1 MKKKWWEYYEPYLI
15 ERLEKE
21 YPDYKSLERPT
32 LDIRWRIDDWSLE
45 KAIEDG
51 RYKIDD
57 KEYTEEEINELMKKQ
72 ALYYKKYGH
81 YGMPDDWNGE

>member
-1 MKKKWWEYYEPYLI
+1 MDKKWWEYYEPYLI
-15 ERLEKE
+15 EKLEKE

-51 RYKIDD
+51 IHKEKI
-57 KEYTEEEINELMKKQ
+57 YTDEEFDEIAKRQN
-72 ALYYKKYGH
+72 LYYKKYGNWR
-81 YGMPDDWNGE
+81 MPDDWNGE

>member
-1 MKKKWWEYYEPYLI
+1 MDKKWWEYYEPYLI

-51 RYKIDD
+51 TH
-57 KEYTEEEINELMKKQ
+57 KEKTYTEEEFKEMARRQN
-72 ALYYKKYGH
+72 LYYKKYGNWR
-81 YGMPDDWNGE
+81 MPDDWNGE